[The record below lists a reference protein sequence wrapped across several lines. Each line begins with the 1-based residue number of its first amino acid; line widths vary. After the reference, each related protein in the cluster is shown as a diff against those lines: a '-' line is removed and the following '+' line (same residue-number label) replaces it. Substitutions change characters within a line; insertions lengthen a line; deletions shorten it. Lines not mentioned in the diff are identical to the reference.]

1 MQKYA
6 EYIQQIE
13 IDSLWSGRKHVVWDL
28 DPKVNVLSGMNG
40 EGKSTILNKVV
51 KSLSSNGEFPS
62 HMLKGVRLKVFP
74 EDAKWIR
81 YDVIRSMDNPTLS
94 RESLERIDQPLV
106 VSELDFRLYQLQRRY
121 LDYQVNIGNRIIKAI
136 QSGDPDA
143 AAQAQQLSQPKQR
156 FQDMI
161 DDLFSDTGKK
171 VVRTENEISFMQMD
185 ERLSAYKLS
194 SGEKQVLTILLTVL
208 VEDNLPYV
216 LFLDEPEIS
225 LHIEW
230 QQRLIGMICEL
241 NPNVQLIMTT
251 HAPSIIMDK
260 WGDYVTNVSDI
271 TDQ

>member
-1 MQKYA
+1 
-6 EYIQQIE
+6 
-13 IDSLWSGRKHVVWDL
+13 
-28 DPKVNVLSGMNG
+28 
-40 EGKSTILNKVV
+40 
-51 KSLSSNGEFPS
+51 
-62 HMLKGVRLKVFP
+62 
-74 EDAKWIR
+74 
-81 YDVIRSMDNPTLS
+81 
-94 RESLERIDQPLV
+94 
-106 VSELDFRLYQLQRRY
+106 
-121 LDYQVNIGNRIIKAI
+121 
-136 QSGDPDA
+136 
-143 AAQAQQLSQPKQR
+143 
-156 FQDMI
+156 MI